1 MLFPRLAFCL
11 TLLACT
17 LARAGEPAQNGA
29 KPGST
34 AAFVSDGGGDGSVW
48 VVDGPQGGRL
58 FLCGTIHIL
67 REKDYPLAPAY
78 EAAYMYADK
87 LVLELPPGS
96 SSSVELTTRMAQLG
110 SYPPG
115 TSLQDKVSPETWK
128 QVQAWAAKRSMNSN
142 IMNTFRPWFAA
153 LLITSLEYAA
163 LGAKPDNGVDT
174 YFEQRAKKD
183 GKPCAGLE
191 TVEFQIH
198 LFTSLTE
205 KQQAEFLEQTM
216 TEIRTV
222 EEEFEKMLAAWKQ
235 GNLNTL
241 QDMLYGE
248 ADKYP
253 ELTRLFLTDR
263 NAAWLPPL
271 ENMLKKGE
279 KVMVLVG
286 TGHLTGE
293 AGLIELLRK
302 KGCKVRHYREVT
314 DF

>member
-1 MLFPRLAFCL
+1 MFLRRLVLSL
-11 TLLACT
+11 TLLTT
-17 LARAGEPAQNGA
+17 LACGGEPGKKDG
-29 KPGST
+29 KPAGT
-34 AAFVSDGGGDGSVW
+34 ATFVSDGAGDGSVW
-48 VVDGPQGGRL
+48 VVDGPKGGRL
-58 FLCGTIHIL
+58 YLCGTIHIL

-78 EAAYMYADK
+78 EAAYMYSQK

-96 SSSVELTTRMAQLG
+96 SSSAELTTRMAQLG
-110 SYPPG
+110 SYPSG
-115 TSLQDKVSPETWK
+115 STLQASVSPETWGK
-128 QVQAWAAKRSMNSN
+128 VQAWAAKRGMNPS
-142 IMNTFRPWFAA
+142 IMNTFRPWFAS

-163 LGAKPDNGVDT
+163 LGAKPDKGVDT
-174 YFEQRAKKD
+174 YFEERAKKD
-183 GKPCAGLE
+183 GKPAQGLE
-191 TVEFQIH
+191 TVEFQIQ

-216 TEIRTV
+216 NEIRTV

-235 GNLNTL
+235 GDLKEL
-241 QDMLYGE
+241 QDMMYSE

-253 ELTRLFLTDR
+253 ELTKLFLTDR
-263 NAAWLPPL
+263 NAAWVPL
-271 ENMLKKGE
+271 LEEMLKKGE

-286 TGHLTGE
+286 SGHLAGD